1 MQETAADVA
10 RLQACVEAAH
20 SDAAKSECIG
30 TVVRSCESA
39 SSQEPVS
46 IQTYFCR
53 SREAG
58 AWDRLLN
65 NNFKRQL
72 EMIQGYDDDPA
83 LKARQVETLRVAQ
96 RLWVQFRDAEM
107 DRMEANSQGAASTW
121 VLANVEFVR
130 MDMTARRAIELDWS
144 S

>member
-1 MQETAADVA
+1 M
-10 RLQACVEAAH
+10 EAAH

-46 IQTYFCR
+46 IQTHFCR

-65 NNFKRQL
+65 SNFRRQL
-72 EMIQGYDDDPA
+72 EMIQGDADDGPA
-83 LKARQVETLRVAQ
+83 LKARQIETLRVAQ
-96 RLWVQFRDAEM
+96 RLWVQIPRRRDGSNGSELARHGI
-107 DRMEANSQGAASTW
+107 DSGLGQCRIRQNGHDAS
-121 VLANVEFVR
+121 
-130 MDMTARRAIELDWS
+130 RAIELD
-144 S
+144 

>member
-1 MQETAADVA
+1 
-10 RLQACVEAAH
+10 
-20 SDAAKSECIG
+20 
-30 TVVRSCESA
+30 
-39 SSQEPVS
+39 
-46 IQTYFCR
+46 
-53 SREAG
+53 
-58 AWDRLLN
+58 
-65 NNFKRQL
+65 
-72 EMIQGYDDDPA
+72 MIQGYDDDPA